1 MAMFDWNDEELTN
14 IIWGEARE
22 IGDDHIVPYPDQNEE
37 NRPVLSDHTK
47 KDMNHE
53 IARVSPIE
61 QKKHCTNTEHGVEV
75 VGSCKY
81 GIHDPPSK
89 GFSNARPDGS
99 DLAITNIEKVDQ
111 DSMGTAASN
120 NMMTTKDATGQIDKV
135 YDFLQNPPEDRE
147 QGDFVDYGWAN
158 IGSFDDLDRIFRN
171 DPICGVM
178 NCGGSVDEPWLS
190 SQDGSEIGAEFTLDC
205 SHSFVAVNETFK
217 EIKSHVGQDEQT
229 FEIGENSE
237 ACQKKPDGGR
247 AAIMNELSE
256 KGNNKKRLPKGHKC
270 QKSEEKNEIRHLH
283 DLGYARSSRASP
295 SQLFSIHY
303 APSMVN
309 QYPPLVLSQ
318 QWQSQRAEP
327 FQQKQC
333 TGPLL
338 SSSLYGNV
346 FHYPAMSI
354 VPQFHPVEGNHE
366 NGNAN
371 SPKNSVDGAVKPP
384 TMTPKEKI
392 EKLRRCQQSRAILA
406 IQKQQQQFGNHLSV
420 EYSTMEGENIEVYGN
435 LSTLLSLDHSTSTE
449 VNDSNAVSIP
459 FGNRSVEESVFYQ
472 LQETISKLDI
482 QIRLSIRDSLFRLAQ
497 SAIKRQR
504 PSDRGS
510 INSRDEVL
518 SKDIDTH
525 ERTSTISDEETNTN
539 PIDRTVAHLLFRRPL
554 ELSGKLYKKHD
565 SPVSAYISHERKPRT
580 LESIERGHFPDTFEK
595 AQVESSDESKTFHV
609 YFDKDQSKN
618 SPRLDTP
625 QNMSNIEAETEWNA
639 MPLNHYESN
648 FLLFHQFITCLYVST
663 LTILWYFV
671 NQLTLSFSDRLTD
684 TRTRSLYY
692 RGKSLWKSYFELFV
706 VIFSWFI
713 VKIDVLC

>member
-37 NRPVLSDHTK
+37 NRPVLSDHMK

-61 QKKHCTNTEHGVEV
+61 QKKPCTNTEHGVEV

-120 NMMTTKDATGQIDKV
+120 NMMTTKDATKQIDKV
-135 YDFLQNPPEDRE
+135 YDFLQNPPDDRE

-205 SHSFVAVNETFK
+205 SHSFVSVNETFK
-217 EIKSHVGQDEQT
+217 EIKSHVGQDEQ
-229 FEIGENSE
+229 
-237 ACQKKPDGGR
+237 
-247 AAIMNELSE
+247 
-256 KGNNKKRLPKGHKC
+256 GNNKKRLPKGHKC
-270 QKSEEKNEIRHLH
+270 QKSKEKNEIRHLH

-371 SPKNSVDGAVKPP
+371 SPKNSVDGAVKHP

-392 EKLRRCQQSRAILA
+392 EKLRRCQQSRAVLA

-420 EYSTMEGENIEVYGN
+420 EYSTMEGENIEVDGN

-449 VNDSNAVSIP
+449 VNDSNAVSIT
-459 FGNRSVEESVFYQ
+459 FDNRSVEESVFYQ

-497 SAIKRQR
+497 SAIKRHR
-504 PSDRGS
+504 PSDTGT
-510 INSRDEVL
+510 INIRDEVL
-518 SKDIDTH
+518 SKYIDTH
-525 ERTSTISDEETNTN
+525 ERTSTISDEETDTN
-539 PIDRTVAHLLFRRPL
+539 PIDRTVAHLLFRRPV
-554 ELSGKLYKKHD
+554 ELSGKLSKKHD

-580 LESIERGHFPDTFEK
+580 LESIEKEHFPDTFEK
-595 AQVESSDESKTFHV
+595 AQVESPDGSKTFRV

-625 QNMSNIEAETEWNA
+625 QNMSNIEAATSG
-639 MPLNHYESN
+639 MK
-648 FLLFHQFITCLYVST
+648 CL
-663 LTILWYFV
+663 
-671 NQLTLSFSDRLTD
+671 
-684 TRTRSLYY
+684 
-692 RGKSLWKSYFELFV
+692 
-706 VIFSWFI
+706 
-713 VKIDVLC
+713 

>member
-37 NRPVLSDHTK
+37 NRPVLSDHMK

-61 QKKHCTNTEHGVEV
+61 QKKPCTNTEHGVEV

-120 NMMTTKDATGQIDKV
+120 NMMTTKDATKQIDKV
-135 YDFLQNPPEDRE
+135 YDFLQNPPDDRE

-190 SQDGSEIGAEFTLDC
+190 SQGVTSRTSILMPTSGDSSDMPLGALNSLDGSEIGAEFTLDC
-205 SHSFVAVNETFK
+205 SHSFVSVNETFK
-217 EIKSHVGQDEQT
+217 EIKSHVGQDEQ
-229 FEIGENSE
+229 
-237 ACQKKPDGGR
+237 
-247 AAIMNELSE
+247 
-256 KGNNKKRLPKGHKC
+256 GNNKKRLPKGHKC
-270 QKSEEKNEIRHLH
+270 QKSKEKNEIRHLH

-371 SPKNSVDGAVKPP
+371 SPKNSVDGAVKHP

-392 EKLRRCQQSRAILA
+392 EKLRRCQQSRAVLA

-420 EYSTMEGENIEVYGN
+420 EYSTMEGENIEVDGN

-449 VNDSNAVSIP
+449 VNDSNAVSIT
-459 FGNRSVEESVFYQ
+459 FDNRSVEESVFYQ

-497 SAIKRQR
+497 SAIKRHR
-504 PSDRGS
+504 PSDTGT
-510 INSRDEVL
+510 INIRDEVL
-518 SKDIDTH
+518 SKYIDTH
-525 ERTSTISDEETNTN
+525 ERTSTISDEETDTN
-539 PIDRTVAHLLFRRPL
+539 PIDRTVAHLLFRRPV
-554 ELSGKLYKKHD
+554 ELSGKLSKKHD

-580 LESIERGHFPDTFEK
+580 LESIEKEHFPDTFEK
-595 AQVESSDESKTFHV
+595 AQVESPDGSKTFRV

-625 QNMSNIEAETEWNA
+625 QNMSNIEAATSG
-639 MPLNHYESN
+639 MK
-648 FLLFHQFITCLYVST
+648 CL
-663 LTILWYFV
+663 
-671 NQLTLSFSDRLTD
+671 
-684 TRTRSLYY
+684 
-692 RGKSLWKSYFELFV
+692 
-706 VIFSWFI
+706 
-713 VKIDVLC
+713 